1 MSVEVELEGIW
12 SVMEQLRS
20 GCTADMNKSISYAAY
35 RALTAG
41 RKALAVGIRG
51 EYNIKSGR
59 IKATTKLKRPSEA
72 FGKASLIVSGRTID
86 LSEFAPKVS
95 KKRVLSVKVTK
106 TRKKLNH
113 SFFVVPKGGI
123 YHRVT
128 KDRLPIK
135 REYTL
140 SVPQMA
146 GNVNVSDK
154 VQERMI
160 EVFEDRLK
168 KAFMYGGEK

>member
-12 SVMEQLRS
+12 SVMEQIRGS
-20 GCTADMNKSISYAAY
+20 YSADMNKSINYAAY

-59 IKATTKLKRPSEA
+59 IKAATKLKRPSEA
-72 FGKASLIVSGRTID
+72 FGEASLIVSGRPID

-95 KKRVLSVKVTK
+95 KKGVLSVRVTK
-106 TRKKLNH
+106 TRKKINH
-113 SFFVVPKGGI
+113 SFFVVSKGGI

-128 KDRLPIK
+128 KECLPIK

-146 GNVNVSDK
+146 GNVNVANK
-154 VQERMI
+154 AQERMV

-168 KAFMYGGEK
+168 KALMYGGEK